1 MRAEIEMQIYK
12 VIFLSKSKILT
23 TFSDIEDNWKCK
35 SQGHNLIDFRTGYIE
50 NLLIFESIF
59 GEILV
64 HGRKYIIKGGK
75 NKEQEIN
82 IRLDKYKISE
92 TKNVYERNNDLIEE
106 KETATSEAT
115 HAKTPNSRMSQNNL
129 MRLVNI
135 GSQRRTYN
143 FKKIL

>member
-1 MRAEIEMQIYK
+1 MRAAIEIQIYK

-23 TFSDIEDNWKCK
+23 TFSDIEDNWKSK
-35 SQGHNLIDFRTGYIE
+35 SQGHSLIDFRTGYIE

-64 HGRKYIIKGGK
+64 HGRKYIIKSG
-75 NKEQEIN
+75 
-82 IRLDKYKISE
+82 
-92 TKNVYERNNDLIEE
+92 NVYERNNDHIEE

-135 GSQRRTYN
+135 GSQRRKYN

>member
-1 MRAEIEMQIYK
+1 MRAAIEMQIYK

-64 HGRKYIIKGGK
+64 HGRKYIIKGG
-75 NKEQEIN
+75 
-82 IRLDKYKISE
+82 
-92 TKNVYERNNDLIEE
+92 NNDLIEE